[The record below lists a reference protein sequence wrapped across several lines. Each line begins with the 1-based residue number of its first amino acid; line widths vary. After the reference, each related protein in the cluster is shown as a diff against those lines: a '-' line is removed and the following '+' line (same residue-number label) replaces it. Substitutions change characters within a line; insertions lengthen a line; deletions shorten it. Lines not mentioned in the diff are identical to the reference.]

1 MAITIINLSDQ
12 VSALVSKTNEI
23 STDVGD
29 ASFLLNN
36 DSNVVDAVNK
46 VGTISQLNRSANNLV
61 AAINLVDSALT
72 VNTTSTDSDFTL
84 MQSHYS
90 ELISITDSNY
100 TLSQTQYLELDAKA
114 DSLGLEQVIQG
125 IRLDE
130 NDSDLGNLD
139 SMRGVING
147 APTVADGILTVYS
160 LITNLDSSLTDVSG
174 GLINT
179 ARSGMTGVNSGTGFG
194 DLSYD
199 STGGVFTFDRVT
211 NTEIRSV
218 FSVTD
223 AGGDGSFAYDSAT
236 GKYTY
241 TGPSASEVRAHFS
254 AGEGID
260 LAAGVIS
267 GEDASTTNKG
277 VALFSSA
284 NFAVSGGTV
293 TIKDGGIVEAELAN
307 DAVSAD
313 KLKSVQTLIIY
324 NSGGSAIKTIY
335 GAGS

>member
-23 STDVGD
+23 SGDLGD
-29 ASFLLNN
+29 AAFLLNN

-46 VGTISQLNRSANNLV
+46 VGTVSQLNRSASNLV

-72 VNTTSTDSDFTL
+72 VNTTSTDSDYTL
-84 MQSHYS
+84 FQSHYS
-90 ELISITDSNY
+90 ELINVTDSNY
-100 TLSQTQYLELDAKA
+100 TLFQDHFSSLTNRA

-139 SMRGVING
+139 SMRGTING

-174 GLINT
+174 GLIAT
-179 ARSGMTGVNSGTGFG
+179 ARSGLTGVNSGTGFG

-218 FSVTD
+218 FSVND

-260 LAAGVIS
+260 IAAGVIS
-267 GEDASTTNKG
+267 GENASTTNKG

-307 DAVSAD
+307 DAVSGD
-313 KLKSVQTLIIY
+313 KLKDAQTLIIY
-324 NSGGSAIKTIY
+324 NSGGSAVKTII

>member
-23 STDVGD
+23 SGDLGD
-29 ASFLLNN
+29 AAFLLNN
-36 DSNVVDAVNK
+36 DSDVVTAVNK
-46 VGTISQLNRSANNLV
+46 VGTISQLNRSASDLV
-61 AAINLVDSALT
+61 SAINLVDSALT
-72 VNTTSTDSDFTL
+72 VNTASTDSDFTL

-90 ELISITDSNY
+90 ELIGITDSNY
-100 TLSQTQYLELDAKA
+100 TLFQNHFSTLTDRA
-114 DSLGLEQVIQG
+114 DSLGLEQVVQG

-130 NDSDLGNLD
+130 NDSDLGDLD
-139 SMRGVING
+139 SMRGTING
-147 APTVADGILTVYS
+147 AKTVADGILTVFS
-160 LITNLDSSLTDVSG
+160 ILTNLDSSLTDVSG
-174 GLINT
+174 SLVAT
-179 ARSGMTGVNSGTGFG
+179 ARGGLTGVNSGTGFG

-218 FSVTD
+218 FSVND

-267 GEDASTTNKG
+267 GENASTTNKG
-277 VALFSSA
+277 VAVFSSD
-284 NFAVSGGTV
+284 NFAVSGGAV
-293 TIKDGGIVEAELAN
+293 TIKDGGVIEAELAN

-313 KLKSVQTLIIY
+313 KLKNVQTLIIY
-324 NSGGSAIKTIY
+324 NSGGSAIKTIF

>member
-46 VGTISQLNRSANNLV
+46 VGTISQLNRSASNLV

-100 TLSQTQYLELDAKA
+100 TLSQTQYLELDARA
-114 DSLGLEQVIQG
+114 DSHELEQAIQG
-125 IRLDE
+125 IRLDQH
-130 NDSDLGNLD
+130 DSDFGSL
-139 SMRGVING
+139 STMRSTISG
-147 APTVADGILTVYS
+147 APTVADGIVTVYS
-160 LITNLDSSLTDVSG
+160 LITNLDSNLTDVSG
-174 GLINT
+174 GLITT
-179 ARSGMTGVNSGTGFG
+179 ARGGLTGVNSGTGFG